1 MMEIFIPNAN
11 SRETYFTMHNIR
23 EAHRYSKGKGV
34 KVGVID
40 WLFATDDNKS
50 LYAGT
55 VDLIGEPHLL
65 HESSGHGLWMATVLR
80 EIAPECEIYAINA
93 VTYDSDEIRSELFGS
108 AIDWAIENDIDVLT
122 HSHMKLNAEFTD
134 EAISRAAKH
143 GIITTFIH
151 NDHPD
156 NIWCGGCIPYYG
168 QGFSRVPDI
177 NIYHYDYNHLF
188 IEQYEKYTDK
198 INKGERI
205 DSGNDIPYFSI
216 SSTSPVTGGFAAI
229 LKSIKPSLTPS
240 ECKEILI
247 NTSYPINERIG
258 EHWYDIDVCP
268 RVADIGK
275 AVKSII

>member
-1 MMEIFIPNAN
+1 MKEIFIPNAN

-40 WLFATDDNKS
+40 WLFAADDNKS

-55 VDLIGEPHLL
+55 VDLTGESYLL
-65 HESSGHGLWMATVLR
+65 HESNGHGLWMATVLR

-93 VTYDSDEIRSELFGS
+93 VLYDSDEIRNELFVF
-108 AIDWAIENDIDVLT
+108 AIDWAIENGIDILT
-122 HSHMKLNAEFTD
+122 YSHMKLNAELTG
-134 EAISRAAKH
+134 EAISKAVQN

-151 NDHPD
+151 NENPD
-156 NIWCGGCIPYYG
+156 NIWCGGCMPYYG
-168 QGFSRVPDI
+168 QGFSREPDI

-188 IEQYEKYTDK
+188 IEQYEKYKDENIK
-198 INKGERI
+198 
-205 DSGNDIPYFSI
+205 SGNDIPYFSF
-216 SSTSPVTGGFAAI
+216 SSMSPVTGGFVAI

-240 ECKEILI
+240 ECKKILM

-268 RVADIGK
+268 RAADIGK